1 MAMAMAIEINY
12 QKRKN
17 KDLFKSM
24 EDREGI
30 KLSNLQNYIPVYNK
44 FFSLNETNYNSINLN
59 NKWSI
64 TGLLEEDKVNHKTV
78 SWKNMYKCT
87 SKDVTNS
94 KTQEM
99 NVFFKMAPLVNP
111 FKYLTG
117 KYVESV
123 QDIYNLPSLNGNEQ
137 VHPAILDINNS
148 AYVDGCFT
156 FLTSHLIHECGFIH
170 GVDYYGSFLG
180 HKTDFKID
188 VIDDLEHLTTSEY
201 FIKNKDITFSIEDYS
216 HIILDDASQE
226 KLKPIKIY
234 EEDVANDVE
243 HICDEM
249 YEGIFETCGIPS
261 SCEEQISLDDLK
273 DMSLEIMD
281 VIQEFDTTDENACN
295 ANMSYALSS
304 SSCSSRTSLTNSDD
318 YISDNDSDDEE
329 IDASDG
335 SKTGSKTGSNT
346 ESESCS
352 EYEEETLYATIN
364 KFPVQVIAM
373 EYCENTFDNLI
384 ENNNLTNEEWMSA
397 LMQITMILL
406 TYQKAFAFT
415 HNDLHT
421 NNIMCNSTE
430 KTHVYYLYKKMY
442 YKVPTF
448 GVVFKIID
456 FGRSIYKFKNQLFC
470 SDSYQPGGDAS
481 TQYNTEPYLNE
492 NKPRV
497 EPNYSFDLCRL
508 ACSMYDFVIE
518 DDVSSKEEIAKLKPF
533 ERIIREWCLD
543 DNGINVLYKTN
554 GAERYPGFKLYK
566 MIARH
571 VHNHT
576 PKAQLDRPEFAKF
589 LISKSNVKRGEPIID
604 IDRIPCCSSV

>member
-1 MAMAMAIEINY
+1 MAIEINY

-17 KDLFKSM
+17 TELFKSM
-24 EDREGI
+24 EEREGI

-44 FFSLNETNYNSINLN
+44 FFSLNDTNYNSINLN

-64 TGLLEEDKVNHKTV
+64 TGLIEEKEDLKHKTIG
-78 SWKNMYKCT
+78 WKNMYKCT

-94 KTQEM
+94 KTNEVK
-99 NVFFKMAPLVNP
+99 VFFKMAPLVNP

-117 KYVESV
+117 KYVGCE
-123 QDIYNLPSLNGNEQ
+123 QDIYNLPSLKGNEQ
-137 VHPAILDINNS
+137 VHPSILDINNS

-156 FLTSHLIHECGFIH
+156 FLTSHLVHECGFIH

-188 VIDDLEHLTTSEY
+188 VIDDLEHLITSDY
-201 FIKNKDITFSIEDYS
+201 FIKNKDTTFSIEDYS
-216 HIILDDASQE
+216 HIILEDSLQE
-226 KLKPIKIY
+226 KLKPIKIS
-234 EEDVANDVE
+234 EDDVANDVE
-243 HICDEM
+243 QICDEM
-249 YEGIFETCGIPS
+249 YEGIFELSSMSIPLG
-261 SCEEQISLDDLK
+261 EQLSLDDLK
-273 DMSLEIMD
+273 DMSLEILD
-281 VIQEFDTTDENACN
+281 VVSECN
-295 ANMSYALSS
+295 SLDDSIYNNKMSRALSS

-318 YISDNDSDDEE
+318 YISDKEGSNNEE
-329 IDASDG
+329 GELSESG
-335 SKTGSKTGSNT
+335 SYTGSESGTGSNSYT
-346 ESESCS
+346 GS
-352 EYEEETLYATIN
+352 EYVEETLYATIN

-384 ENNNLTNEEWMSA
+384 ENRNLSNEEWMSA

-421 NNIMCNSTE
+421 NNIMCNSTD

-448 GVVFKIID
+448 GVIFKIID
-456 FGRSIYKFKNQLFC
+456 FGRSIYKFKNHLFC
-470 SDSYQPGGDAS
+470 SDSYQPGNDAS

-518 DDVSSKEEIAKLKPF
+518 DDVSSNEEIAKLKPF
-533 ERIIREWCLD
+533 ARIIREWCLD
-543 DNGINVLYKTN
+543 DNGINVLYKAN
-554 GAERYPGFKLYK
+554 GVERYPGFKLYK